1 MPCARRRRDAAG
13 TGGGDACGIPAGS
26 SRRGSGCMPL
36 TAPGEPEWSA
46 NEALSRKEC
55 AGRAIVL
62 ASRPQF
68 LIVDPTSRCNARC
81 VMCHVSFRPP
91 IEHGHDLP
99 RGIFEKIAPLLCT
112 ARHVNLF
119 ATGEPTIA
127 RDILFFLEEAGKRS
141 HETAQIWLC
150 TNGKRLPGDL
160 LDRLADPRMG
170 LQFSVD
176 GGTPEVFEAIRRGI
190 SFDELCRSLALAN
203 ARRGASRFPAF
214 SFSSTISKRNVHDIA
229 NIFALAARYRV
240 EQVLFYE
247 EDPEAP
253 EEEQYQLD
261 ESDRP
266 VFEAQLSFIES
277 TGIRYWNGLTFRGPS
292 SRLPPVHAGAA
303 PEGPMRCLAPWKVF
317 YVRADGGV
325 RTCCTLRSSMGDL
338 GAQSFEEVWNGA
350 AYTRLRR
357 AFVEQ
362 TSFPDACLTCTDP
375 LRTWGEP

>member
-1 MPCARRRRDAAG
+1 MTVTALGDLDWARND
-13 TGGGDACGIPAGS
+13 
-26 SRRGSGCMPL
+26 
-36 TAPGEPEWSA
+36 
-46 NEALSRKEC
+46 ALSREEY
-55 AGRAIVL
+55 AGRRLVL

-91 IEHGHDLP
+91 SDHGADLP
-99 RGIFEKIAPLLCT
+99 RAVFEKIAPVLF
-112 ARHVNLF
+112 AAKHINLF

-127 RDILFFLEEAGKRS
+127 KDILFFIEEARKRS
-141 HETAQIWLC
+141 HETAQIWVC
-150 TNGKRLPGDL
+150 TNGKQLPDAV

-176 GGTPEVFEAIRRGI
+176 GGSREVFEIIRRGI
-190 SFDELCRSLALAN
+190 SFDQLCRSLELAN
-203 ARRGASRFPAF
+203 ARRGANLYPAF

-240 EQVLFYE
+240 EQVLFYD
-247 EDPEAP
+247 EDPEVP
-253 EEEQYQLD
+253 EEAQYLLD

-266 VFEAQLSFIES
+266 VFEAQLPFIES

-292 SRLPPVHAGAA
+292 PEPTPAKAGAE
-303 PEGPMRCLAPWKVF
+303 PGEPLHCLAPWKVF

-338 GAQSFEEVWNGA
+338 GAQSFDEVWNGD

-357 AFVEQ
+357 AFAEQ
-362 TSFPDACLTCTDP
+362 RDFPAACLTCADP
-375 LRTWGEP
+375 LRTWGAA

>member
-1 MPCARRRRDAAG
+1 MH
-13 TGGGDACGIPAGS
+13 
-26 SRRGSGCMPL
+26 L
-36 TAPGEPEWSA
+36 TALGNSDWTK
-46 NEALSRKEC
+46 NDALSREEYA
-55 AGRAIVL
+55 AGKTVL

-68 LIVDPTSRCNARC
+68 LIVDPTSKCNARC

-91 IEHGHDLP
+91 SEHGNDLP
-99 RGIFEKIAPLLCT
+99 LAVFEKIAPILFA
-112 ARHVNLF
+112 ARHINLF

-127 RDILFFLEEAGKRS
+127 RDILFFLDETRRRS
-141 HETAQIWLC
+141 HETAQIWIC
-150 TNGKRLPGDL
+150 TNGKRLPGEV

-176 GGTPEVFEAIRRGI
+176 GGTREVFEAIRRGI
-190 SFDELCRSLALAN
+190 TFEQLCASLERAT
-203 ARRGASRFPAF
+203 ARRGDSPYPAF

-247 EDPEAP
+247 EDPEVP

-266 VFEAQLSFIES
+266 VFEAQLPFIES
-277 TGIRYWNGLTFRGPS
+277 TGIRHWNGLTFRGPA
-292 SRLPPVHAGAA
+292 SRLPQPNDGAA
-303 PEGPMRCLAPWKVF
+303 PGVPMRCLAPWKVF

-338 GAQSFEEVWNGA
+338 GTQSFEEVWNGDA
-350 AYTRLRR
+350 FIRLRR

-362 TSFPDACLTCTDP
+362 TGFPAACLTCTDP

>member
-1 MPCARRRRDAAG
+1 MR
-13 TGGGDACGIPAGS
+13 
-26 SRRGSGCMPL
+26 L
-36 TAPGEPEWSA
+36 TALGGSDWSA
-46 NEALSRKEC
+46 NDALSREEY
-55 AGRAIVL
+55 AGRTIVL

-91 IEHGHDLP
+91 FEHGNDLP
-99 RGIFEKIAPLLCT
+99 RGVFEKIAPLLYA
-112 ARHVNLF
+112 ARHINLF

-127 RDILFFLEEAGKRS
+127 KDLLFFLDEARRRS
-141 HETAQIWLC
+141 HETAQIWIC
-150 TNGKRLPGDL
+150 TNGKRLPGDV

-176 GGTPEVFEAIRRGI
+176 GGTPGVFEAIRRGI
-190 SFDELCRSLALAN
+190 SFDELCRSMALAN
-203 ARRGASRFPAF
+203 ARRGASRYPAF

-229 NIFALAARYRV
+229 NIFALAERYHV

-247 EDPEAP
+247 EDPEVP
-253 EEEQYQLD
+253 GEEQYLLD
-261 ESDRP
+261 ESDRS
-266 VFEAQLSFIES
+266 VFEAQLPFIES

-292 SRLPPVHAGAA
+292 SRLPTAHGGAVPA
-303 PEGPMRCLAPWKVF
+303 APMRCLAPWKVL

-350 AYTRLRR
+350 AYTGLRR

-362 TSFPDACLTCTDP
+362 TGFPAACLTCTDP

>member
-1 MPCARRRRDAAG
+1 ME
-13 TGGGDACGIPAGS
+13 
-26 SRRGSGCMPL
+26 L
-36 TAPGEPEWSA
+36 TALGDLDWSA
-46 NEALSRKEC
+46 NDALSREEY
-55 AGRAIVL
+55 AARALVL

-91 IEHGHDLP
+91 SEHGNDLP
-99 RGIFEKIAPLLCT
+99 LAVFEKIAPILF
-112 ARHVNLF
+112 AAKHINLF

-127 RDILFFLEEAGKRS
+127 KDILFFLDEARKRS
-141 HETAQIWLC
+141 HETAQIWIC
-150 TNGKRLPGDL
+150 TNGKSLPEAV
-160 LDRLADPRMG
+160 LDRLQDPRMG

-190 SFDELCRSLALAN
+190 TFDQLCRSLELAN
-203 ARRGASRFPAF
+203 ARRGANRYPAF

-247 EDPEAP
+247 EDPEVP

-277 TGIRYWNGLTFRGPS
+277 TGIRHWNGLTFRGPA
-292 SRLPPVHAGAA
+292 SRLPAAEGGQAPGA
-303 PEGPMRCLAPWKVF
+303 PMRCLAPWKVF

-338 GAQSFEEVWNGA
+338 GTQSFEEVWNGD
-350 AYTRLRR
+350 AYVRLRR
-357 AFVEQ
+357 AFAEQ
-362 TSFPDACLTCTDP
+362 ADFPAACLTCTDP
-375 LRTWGEP
+375 LRTWGEG